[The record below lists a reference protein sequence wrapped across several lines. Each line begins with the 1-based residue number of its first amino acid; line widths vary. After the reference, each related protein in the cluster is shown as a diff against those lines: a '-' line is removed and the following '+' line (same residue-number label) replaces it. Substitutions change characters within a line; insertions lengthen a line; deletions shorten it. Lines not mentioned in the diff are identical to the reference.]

1 MSKLIRYCP
10 SIRGDLIADLTP
22 ALPSLLSHAE
32 AVQPLSDFFDLYA
45 NARERKQLVR
55 GFYPKE
61 VRIFDG
67 EGGKSGELDMAETLE
82 KMGEGQQRARVLEGV
97 EKNVTGPYVSPRLP
111 PARWSLGADQQ
122 VQCDAKDGIGT
133 GNLPP
138 ASARV
143 LAMLVPLSVA

>member
-10 SIRGDLIADLTP
+10 SIRPDLIADLTP
-22 ALPSLLSHAE
+22 ALPQLLAHAE

-45 NARERKQLVR
+45 NSREKKQLVR

-67 EGGKSGELDMAETLE
+67 EGGKSGEMDMAETLE

-97 EKNVTGPYVSPRLP
+97 EKNVLGP
-111 PARWSLGADQQ
+111 
-122 VQCDAKDGIGT
+122 
-133 GNLPP
+133 
-138 ASARV
+138 
-143 LAMLVPLSVA
+143 